1 VEYKREAFHMFE
13 ELLGNIKSD
22 IAHAVFRAT
31 ASIDTFQHMVAQN
44 ARRQR
49 LVHDDVHLLGAQ
61 PAAAAVAGRQP
72 SELPAGAAEGFDAAM
87 EALSQ
92 PTAAP
97 VPVRRDQP
105 KVGRNDLCPCGSG
118 KKSKKCCGA

>member
-1 VEYKREAFHMFE
+1 
-13 ELLGNIKSD
+13 
-22 IAHAVFRAT
+22 
-31 ASIDTFQHMVAQN
+31 MVAQN

-49 LVHDDVHLLGAQ
+49 LVHDDVHLLGSQ
-61 PAAAAVAGRQP
+61 PAAAGVAGRQ
-72 SELPAGAAEGFDAAM
+72 SSDLPAGAAEGFDAAM

-92 PTAAP
+92 QAAAP

-118 KKSKKCCGA
+118 KKYKKCCGA